1 LHLKEKHQSLARIVP
16 KYLLTQGLFRST
28 DLNYIY
34 NIKMNFKIIAKL
46 LPKAILLSA
55 LFSISLCKVIANRN
69 NSSQDNPVAALKL
82 MSTIGMKST
91 VLNGT
96 GTGFAVSPDG
106 HILTA
111 HHVVNNADEI
121 SVVFKNSK
129 PQLAKV
135 MTAHKKLDIAVLKIK
150 ETPTGFI
157 NISKNNPAIGDEV
170 FTIGYP
176 APGLLGFNQKFTNG
190 TVSSLTGMKSDPYSM
205 QISVPVQPGN
215 SGGPLVSS
223 ETGYVVGII
232 TGGVNHKAVNFNPQ
246 NINYAVKSSYALSLL
261 NMEGL
266 NVNSVRRGEQQ
277 LLSKNKSSVT
287 LNNGSSVYNFIG
299 QSKKQDVTKKYKFST
314 KKVSS
319 ATCLIVSGV
328 FQ

>member
-1 LHLKEKHQSLARIVP
+1 
-16 KYLLTQGLFRST
+16 
-28 DLNYIY
+28 
-34 NIKMNFKIIAKL
+34 MNL
-46 LPKAILLSA
+46 ILLSKIFVLSV
-55 LFSISLCKVIANRN
+55 LFSISLCEVIANR
-69 NSSQDNPVAALKL
+69 DNPSQNEKGAALKL

-91 VLNGT
+91 IPNGT

-111 HHVVNNADEI
+111 HHVVENADEI
-121 SVVFKNSK
+121 SVVFKNK
-129 PQLAKV
+129 RPQLAKV
-135 MTAHKKLDIAVLKIK
+135 MTVHKGLDIAVLKIR

-157 NISKNNPAIGDEV
+157 NINKNSPDVGDEV

-176 APGLLGFNQKFTNG
+176 APELLGFNQKFTNG
-190 TVSSLTGMKSDPYSM
+190 TVSSLTGMKNAPHSM

-215 SGGPLVSS
+215 SGGPLISG

-232 TGGVNHKAVNFNPQ
+232 THTVNHRKLEFNPQ

-261 NMEGL
+261 NTTGV
-266 NVNSVRRGEQQ
+266 NVSSISLGEQQ
-277 LLSKNKSSVT
+277 LLSQNKSSAT
-287 LNNGSSVYNFIG
+287 LNNGSSIYSFIG
-299 QSKKQDVTKKYKFST
+299 QTDRQTNTKKKKFST
-314 KKVSS
+314 DKVSS